1 MKLGQLIVDIDGT
14 ELTEEDID
22 LLTHPYIGGVILFS
36 RNFDSVE
43 QIIELTQK
51 IKSLRS
57 PSLLIYADQ
66 EGGRVQRFKKGMSM
80 LPSIEL
86 LGKKYKF
93 DLNEALSLSKK
104 LGWLIGYELRNIGVN
119 VNTAP
124 VLDINYERSNVME
137 KRCFSDKPKE
147 VAILSRLFIEGA
159 KESGISSICKHYPG
173 HGYAKTDSHVELP
186 IDSRDIKTIFKDD
199 LMPYKGAIDSKIE
212 GIMTSHVLYKNI
224 DSFPPTLSKK
234 WLQILR
240 NDLRFKGVIF
250 SDDLNMLALNEF
262 GEIEDNVLKSIEA
275 GCDCVFICN
284 NRNKVISILDNLI
297 IENNIEASDKLMK
310 FNNGNEIEGDFQKNK
325 RRLSIL
331 ESLNRITEKK
341 QIEINL

>member
-22 LLTHPYIGGVILFS
+22 VLTHPYIGGVILFS

-43 QIIELTQK
+43 QIIELTRK

-57 PSLLIYADQ
+57 PSLVIYTDQ
-66 EGGRVQRFKKGMSM
+66 EGGRVQRFKKGMSL
-80 LPSIEL
+80 LPSIAL
-86 LGKKYKF
+86 LGQKYKF
-93 DLNEALSLSKK
+93 DSNDALCLSKK
-104 LGWLIGYELRNIGVN
+104 LGWLIGYELRNIGVD

-124 VLDINYERSNVME
+124 VLDINYKRSNVME

-147 VAILSRLFIEGA
+147 VTILSRSFIEGA

-186 IDSRDIKTIFKDD
+186 IDNRDIKTIFKDD
-199 LMPYKGAIDSKIE
+199 LMPYKDAIDSKIE

-250 SDDLNMLALNEF
+250 SDDLNMQALNEF
-262 GEIEDNVLKSIEA
+262 GQIEDNVLKSIKV

-284 NRNKVISILDNLI
+284 NRDKVISILDNLI
-297 IENNIEASDKLMK
+297 IENNVETNNKLMK
-310 FNNGNEIEGDFQKNK
+310 FKNSNEMESNFQKNK
-325 RRLSIL
+325 KRLSIID
-331 ESLNRITEKK
+331 SLNKITEKK